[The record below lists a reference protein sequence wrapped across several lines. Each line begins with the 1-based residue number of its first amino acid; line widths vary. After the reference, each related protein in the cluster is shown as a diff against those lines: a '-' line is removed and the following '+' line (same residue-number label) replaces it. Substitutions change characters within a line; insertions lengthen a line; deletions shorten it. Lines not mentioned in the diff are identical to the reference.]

1 MNTAKKLS
9 IRLEAVG
16 GDKVR
21 QEFKNIGSDGQ
32 KAFQRITQVIT
43 PANDNLKV
51 LDNTA
56 KAFNNTL
63 KQAVS
68 LVGAY
73 LGLRGLTNTF
83 KSIVETNKEFE
94 RLSGSLKTVT
104 GSAKAAK
111 EAFTLIEDFATS
123 TPFQLDEIVDSFI
136 RLKAMGLEPSM
147 EALTSYGNTA
157 SAFGKNILEF
167 VSAVTS
173 ATVGEFERLKTFG
186 IKAKLEGERVRFI
199 FQGVTTEVGKNAAE
213 IENYLRSIGTINFGG
228 AMAEQMNTMGGTMS
242 NIEDALAKVART
254 IGENGLNKAIKEV
267 LDQFNNLISGTDGAA
282 KTIGETLASAATI
295 AGKAFF
301 TLGKY
306 IEPIITLLTVRL
318 GASLITKG
326 IDLLKASVYA
336 LNVALM
342 GTGTAGASA
351 TLGLKMMWQVSKVAA
366 VQMYATAVAA
376 KVLAGAVG
384 LLKGIMALLG
394 GPAGLVMLVVYGLYK
409 LIDSH
414 NVAKRAA
421 NDHADTLAKLK
432 EQMAETV
439 KETNNL
445 VTAQS
450 KNQAIAEWSYKLKVA
465 EKNIKDLK
473 EELKDTG
480 GLSFFQ
486 RHAPNMF
493 LKEYQIFAND
503 LADILSQSKYNLEEY
518 QKEVWRLAAEYP
530 DFQPQAKAIQEKF
543 LLLKAAEIDAQ
554 KARDELQAST
564 PLDAR
569 VLDKML
575 PFMTTEFGNPH
586 SSEHFF
592 GWKANDAIE
601 SAKGMVADY
610 INALEDEIVFTS
622 GATESNNLAIIG
634 MGYTVLDK
642 SKRRTILVSAIEHK
656 CVLGASRFLERFGFT
671 IKKIPVK
678 HDGIIDFEALNE
690 LLTDDVLLVS
700 TMATNNEI
708 GVNQPLEKIGTM
720 CKEKGAIFHVDAAQ
734 GAYANIDVVE
744 NHVDMLSLSGHKV
757 YGPKGIGALYINQA
771 SELKPTP
778 IIRGGG
784 QQSGYRSGTMPTFLV
799 VGMGEA
805 FSLMKDLKDTEA
817 QYISDLRAKLLDGL
831 KAKFPDIKINGTMDS
846 RHPGNLNVML
856 SNRDARDM
864 ILSLQPKIAFST
876 GSACTSG
883 IQEPSHVLK
892 AIGLTTEEA
901 EHSFRITVG
910 RFSNMDDINTAIELI
925 SGRN

>member
-1 MNTAKKLS
+1 MN
-9 IRLEAVG
+9 
-16 GDKVR
+16 
-21 QEFKNIGSDGQ
+21 
-32 KAFQRITQVIT
+32 
-43 PANDNLKV
+43 
-51 LDNTA
+51 
-56 KAFNNTL
+56 
-63 KQAVS
+63 
-68 LVGAY
+68 Y
-73 LGLRGLTNTF
+73 
-83 KSIVETNKEFE
+83 
-94 RLSGSLKTVT
+94 
-104 GSAKAAK
+104 
-111 EAFTLIEDFATS
+111 
-123 TPFQLDEIVDSFI
+123 
-136 RLKAMGLEPSM
+136 
-147 EALTSYGNTA
+147 
-157 SAFGKNILEF
+157 
-167 VSAVTS
+167 
-173 ATVGEFERLKTFG
+173 
-186 IKAKLEGERVRFI
+186 
-199 FQGVTTEVGKNAAE
+199 
-213 IENYLRSIGTINFGG
+213 
-228 AMAEQMNTMGGTMS
+228 
-242 NIEDALAKVART
+242 
-254 IGENGLNKAIKEV
+254 
-267 LDQFNNLISGTDGAA
+267 
-282 KTIGETLASAATI
+282 
-295 AGKAFF
+295 
-301 TLGKY
+301 
-306 IEPIITLLTVRL
+306 
-318 GASLITKG
+318 
-326 IDLLKASVYA
+326 
-336 LNVALM
+336 
-342 GTGTAGASA
+342 
-351 TLGLKMMWQVSKVAA
+351 
-366 VQMYATAVAA
+366 
-376 KVLAGAVG
+376 
-384 LLKGIMALLG
+384 
-394 GPAGLVMLVVYGLYK
+394 
-409 LIDSH
+409 
-414 NVAKRAA
+414 
-421 NDHADTLAKLK
+421 
-432 EQMAETV
+432 
-439 KETNNL
+439 
-445 VTAQS
+445 
-450 KNQAIAEWSYKLKVA
+450 
-465 EKNIKDLK
+465 
-473 EELKDTG
+473 
-480 GLSFFQ
+480 
-486 RHAPNMF
+486 
-493 LKEYQIFAND
+493 
-503 LADILSQSKYNLEEY
+503 
-518 QKEVWRLAAEYP
+518 
-530 DFQPQAKAIQEKF
+530 
-543 LLLKAAEIDAQ
+543 
-554 KARDELQAST
+554 QAST

-586 SSEHFF
+586 SSEHSF

-634 MGYTVLDK
+634 MGYTALDK

-678 HDGIIDFEALNE
+678 HDGIIDFNALNE

-744 NHVDMLSLSGHKV
+744 NHVDMMSLSGHKV
-757 YGPKGIGALYINQA
+757 YGPKGIGALYINQV

-817 QYISDLRAKLLDGL
+817 QYISDLRAKLLEGL

>member
-1 MNTAKKLS
+1 MIQDSKKKFHRKVKKMKNNLSNLLKNSENT
-9 IRLEAVG
+9 
-16 GDKVR
+16 
-21 QEFKNIGSDGQ
+21 
-32 KAFQRITQVIT
+32 
-43 PANDNLKV
+43 
-51 LDNTA
+51 
-56 KAFNNTL
+56 
-63 KQAVS
+63 
-68 LVGAY
+68 
-73 LGLRGLTNTF
+73 
-83 KSIVETNKEFE
+83 
-94 RLSGSLKTVT
+94 
-104 GSAKAAK
+104 
-111 EAFTLIEDFATS
+111 
-123 TPFQLDEIVDSFI
+123 
-136 RLKAMGLEPSM
+136 
-147 EALTSYGNTA
+147 GNT
-157 SAFGKNILEF
+157 
-167 VSAVTS
+167 
-173 ATVGEFERLKTFG
+173 G
-186 IKAKLEGERVRFI
+186 I
-199 FQGVTTEVGKNAAE
+199 
-213 IENYLRSIGTINFGG
+213 YL
-228 AMAEQMNTMGGTMS
+228 
-242 NIEDALAKVART
+242 D
-254 IGENGLNKAIKEV
+254 
-267 LDQFNNLISGTDGAA
+267 
-282 KTIGETLASAATI
+282 
-295 AGKAFF
+295 
-301 TLGKY
+301 Y
-306 IEPIITLLTVRL
+306 
-318 GASLITKG
+318 
-326 IDLLKASVYA
+326 
-336 LNVALM
+336 
-342 GTGTAGASA
+342 
-351 TLGLKMMWQVSKVAA
+351 
-366 VQMYATAVAA
+366 
-376 KVLAGAVG
+376 
-384 LLKGIMALLG
+384 
-394 GPAGLVMLVVYGLYK
+394 
-409 LIDSH
+409 
-414 NVAKRAA
+414 
-421 NDHADTLAKLK
+421 
-432 EQMAETV
+432 
-439 KETNNL
+439 
-445 VTAQS
+445 
-450 KNQAIAEWSYKLKVA
+450 
-465 EKNIKDLK
+465 
-473 EELKDTG
+473 
-480 GLSFFQ
+480 
-486 RHAPNMF
+486 
-493 LKEYQIFAND
+493 
-503 LADILSQSKYNLEEY
+503 
-518 QKEVWRLAAEYP
+518 
-530 DFQPQAKAIQEKF
+530 
-543 LLLKAAEIDAQ
+543 
-554 KARDELQAST
+554 QAST

-592 GWKANDAIE
+592 GWKSNDAIE

-634 MGYTVLDK
+634 MGYTALDK

-708 GVNQPLEKIGTM
+708 GVNQPLEKIGIM

-744 NHVDMLSLSGHKV
+744 NHVDMLSLSGHKI

-805 FSLMKDLKDTEA
+805 FNLMKDLKETEA
-817 QYISDLRAKLLDGL
+817 QYISDLRAKLLEGL
-831 KAKFPDIKINGTMDS
+831 KAKFPDIKINGTMES